1 MTRFLL
7 IFPLVAG
14 LAGCSSSP
22 LEIERNDF
30 EEAKLRWENSGIAD
44 YSFQLRRVC
53 GECLPDGPVLIV
65 VEDGEIVST
74 EWIGTPPP
82 QPAVPFALTIDE
94 LLALIGE
101 TLAERPHR
109 VTSSYARAGYP
120 IDVSFDMD
128 EVAVDDEWG
137 VSIREFT
144 RL

>member
-1 MTRFLL
+1 MTRFSL
-7 IFPLVAG
+7 IFPVVAG
-14 LAGCSSSP
+14 LGGCSSSP
-22 LEIERNDF
+22 VETERNDF
-30 EEAKLRWENSGIAD
+30 EEARLRWEDSGIAD
-44 YSFQLRRVC
+44 YSFQLRRIC
-53 GECLPDGPVLIV
+53 ECLPDGPVLIV

-74 EWIGTPPP
+74 EWVGTPPP
-82 QPAVPFALTIDE
+82 QPTVPFALTIDE

-109 VTSSYARAGYP
+109 VTSSYAREGYP

-128 EVAVDDEWG
+128 EITADDEWA